1 MINCDMKIK
10 VKSLLDEYFTID
22 PTLKLSYNGMII
34 ILKANNIDYTNE
46 YKKIGNFVKKYLPDD
61 YTIVNGDGCSFILK
75 KMN

>member
-34 ILKANNIDYTNE
+34 ILKANNI
-46 YKKIGNFVKKYLPDD
+46 
-61 YTIVNGDGCSFILK
+61 LK
-75 KMN
+75 TTL